1 MRAAILAPALV
12 LLVAGCVSPPPEA
25 YVPGGSAATAA
36 TAVAIGSN
44 ARGEACRMLRSGGG
58 AEVFCGEWTSP
69 SARVRRVTPAPVPAL
84 AAQAQASQ
92 SSRMACDAPAPTTVL
107 GGQPAA
113 LMTCRRHAGGWPAF
127 ALVTTAGGNGFEADG
142 VLTALPVAERAIGI
156 LAGLASPEGALPP
169 SAALDMM
176 AARLS
181 RETFGANDLAR
192 YEQLMTL
199 GRDAN
204 QAERFVAAETAYRA
218 ALGAQERMLG
228 VGAPDTFGPMLRLA
242 LQLSNQGRHPEAEAL
257 FARATPLAGRASDPL
272 ARAQLAHYRGLHEA
286 NKRQG
291 AAALAAFAQAEALY
305 GAEVPPG
312 LGSGS
317 QGAVGRAAALDE
329 TAIVDPLAAR
339 AVVGVVEVRRNRAA
353 VLRAD
358 GRIAEA
364 QAASAAAGQL
374 AAVGPGLPG
383 ADLIAARVG
392 RTSGA
397 VAESAG
403 AHLRARGDFARAAS
417 RFASGVPRSRPY
429 ADTLLLEAAAATE
442 AGLPSRAILTS
453 CRQAARVLRELRE
466 GTSARAIAPC
476 VDALA
481 RSAGGTDQV
490 LLAEAFEAAQLA
502 QGSVTT
508 TQIARAAARL
518 GESTRNP
525 AAAEAIRQRDEAGRR
540 LATLYRARDE
550 ASAAAGRGAGP
561 SVQELDRQI
570 AEAQD
575 ALTDADQATQTAAP
589 GFAQLVQSVAGTSD
603 VFGILLPGEALV
615 STFLPPEGQ
624 GWTFVLRD
632 GRIAAGRIGVTGP
645 QMDAL
650 VQRLR
655 ESLDD
660 GNGEKPFAAGAAHD
674 IHRALFAEVAAPLAD
689 AQRLMVVPS
698 GQLLSVPFGVLV
710 DAPPPAP
717 TGHEGVSFLLAR
729 MPIAHVPAPSSFVAL
744 RRAGPSRASQPWFG
758 FGAPLPVPLTQAQR
772 TFPAAVQCGR
782 LLAGL
787 PALATASLELE
798 ASRQLMGARA
808 GDTRIGRAFTA
819 PAVRQA
825 SLRDF
830 RVVHFATHGL
840 LPGELSCLQEAAI
853 VASPTP
859 GAADAAN
866 ALLTAG
872 TLLDVELDA
881 DVVVLS
887 ACNSGG
893 GAAAGES
900 LSGLARS
907 IFFAGARSLM
917 VTHWYVNDAAATR
930 IVAFSMRNLQQ
941 GQGMAEAMRNAQ
953 LDLAQNV
960 PGGSHPALWAAF
972 ALVGPGPVGRA
983 TQAVAAAAPGGS

>member
-1 MRAAILAPALV
+1 
-12 LLVAGCVSPPPEA
+12 
-25 YVPGGSAATAA
+25 
-36 TAVAIGSN
+36 
-44 ARGEACRMLRSGGG
+44 
-58 AEVFCGEWTSP
+58 
-69 SARVRRVTPAPVPAL
+69 
-84 AAQAQASQ
+84 
-92 SSRMACDAPAPTTVL
+92 
-107 GGQPAA
+107 
-113 LMTCRRHAGGWPAF
+113 
-127 ALVTTAGGNGFEADG
+127 
-142 VLTALPVAERAIGI
+142 
-156 LAGLASPEGALPP
+156 
-169 SAALDMM
+169 
-176 AARLS
+176 
-181 RETFGANDLAR
+181 
-192 YEQLMTL
+192 
-199 GRDAN
+199 
-204 QAERFVAAETAYRA
+204 
-218 ALGAQERMLG
+218 
-228 VGAPDTFGPMLRLA
+228 
-242 LQLSNQGRHPEAEAL
+242 
-257 FARATPLAGRASDPL
+257 
-272 ARAQLAHYRGLHEA
+272 
-286 NKRQG
+286 
-291 AAALAAFAQAEALY
+291 
-305 GAEVPPG
+305 
-312 LGSGS
+312 
-317 QGAVGRAAALDE
+317 
-329 TAIVDPLAAR
+329 
-339 AVVGVVEVRRNRAA
+339 
-353 VLRAD
+353 
-358 GRIAEA
+358 
-364 QAASAAAGQL
+364 
-374 AAVGPGLPG
+374 
-383 ADLIAARVG
+383 
-392 RTSGA
+392 
-397 VAESAG
+397 
-403 AHLRARGDFARAAS
+403 
-417 RFASGVPRSRPY
+417 
-429 ADTLLLEAAAATE
+429 
-442 AGLPSRAILTS
+442 
-453 CRQAARVLRELRE
+453 VLRELRE

-481 RSAGGTDQV
+481 RSAGGTDQA

-525 AAAEAIRQRDEAGRR
+525 AAAEAIRARDEAGRR
-540 LATLYRARDE
+540 LAALYRTRDE

-561 SVQELDRQI
+561 SVQDLDRRI

-589 GFAQLVQSVAGTSD
+589 GFAQLVQSVAAAPD
-603 VFGILLPGEALV
+603 VLAILLPGEALV
-615 STFLPPEGQ
+615 STFLPPEGH

-632 GRIAAGRIGVTGP
+632 GRIAAGRIGVTGAR
-645 QMDAL
+645 MDAL

-674 IHRALFAEVAAPLAD
+674 IHRALFAEVAAPMAE
-689 AQRLMVVPS
+689 ARRLMVVPS

-710 DAPPPAP
+710 DTPPPAP
-717 TGHEGVSFLLAR
+717 AGHEGVSFLLAR

-787 PALATASLELE
+787 PALATASLELR
-798 ASRQLMGARA
+798 ASGQLMGARA
-808 GDTRIGRAFTA
+808 GDMRLGRAFTA
-819 PAVRQA
+819 GAVRRA

-853 VASPTP
+853 VASPTQ
-859 GAADAAN
+859 GAPDAAN

-872 TLLDVELDA
+872 ALLEVELDA

-941 GQGMAEAMRNAQ
+941 GQGMAEAMRDAQ
-953 LDLAQNV
+953 LDLMRNV
-960 PGGSHPALWAAF
+960 PGGSHPALWGAF
-972 ALVGPGPVGRA
+972 ALVGPGPAGRA
-983 TQAVAAAAPGGS
+983 AQAVAAATR

>member
-1 MRAAILAPALV
+1 MRAALAVPALA
-12 LLVAGCVSPPPEA
+12 LLAAGCASPPPEA
-25 YVPGGSAATAA
+25 FVPGGSAATAA
-36 TAVAIGSN
+36 TAVAIGAN
-44 ARGEACRMLRSGGG
+44 ARGEPCRMLRSGGG
-58 AEVFCGEWTSP
+58 AEVFCGEWSAP
-69 SARVRRVTPAPVPAL
+69 SARIRRVPAAPVPAL
-84 AAQAQASQ
+84 AAQAQAAQ
-92 SSRMACDAPAPTTVL
+92 AGRMACEAPAPTTVL

-127 ALVTTAGGNGFEADG
+127 SLVTAAGGQGYEADG
-142 VLTALPVAERAIGI
+142 VLAALPAAERAIGI
-156 LAGLASPEGALPP
+156 LAGLASPEGAMPR
-169 SAALDMM
+169 SAAMDML
-176 AARLS
+176 AARLA
-181 RETFGANDLAR
+181 RESFGANDLAR

-199 GRDAN
+199 GREAN
-204 QAERFVAAETAYRA
+204 QAERFVTAETAYRA
-218 ALGAQERMLG
+218 ALAAQERMLG
-228 VGAPDTFGPMLRLA
+228 AGAPDTFGPMLRLA

-257 FARATPLAGRASDPL
+257 FARAAPLAARASDPL

-286 NKRQG
+286 NRRR
-291 AAALAAFAQAEALY
+291 AAPALAALAEAEALY
-305 GAEVPPG
+305 AAEMPPG
-312 LGSGS
+312 LGAG
-317 QGAVGRAAALDE
+317 QAGAGRALPLDASALVE
-329 TAIVDPLAAR
+329 PLAAR

-353 VLRAD
+353 VLRAE
-358 GRIAEA
+358 GRIPEAEA
-364 QAASAAAGQL
+364 AAASAARL
-374 AAVGPGLPG
+374 AAVAPGLPG
-383 ADLIAARVG
+383 ADLIAARVA

-397 VAESAG
+397 AAESAG
-403 AHLRARGDFARAAS
+403 APGRARAEFGRSAA
-417 RFASGVPRSRPY
+417 RFASGTPRSRPY
-429 ADTLLLEAAAATE
+429 ADTRLLEAAAAIE
-442 AGLPSRAILTS
+442 AGAPASAILAG
-453 CRQAARVLRELRE
+453 CRQAVAVLRELRE

-481 RSAGGTDQV
+481 RSAGGTDQA

-518 GESTRNP
+518 GESARNP
-525 AAAEAIRQRDEAGRR
+525 AAAAAIRARDEAGRR
-540 LATLYRARDE
+540 LAALYRARDE

-561 SVQELDRQI
+561 GVAELDRQI

-575 ALTDADQATQTAAP
+575 ALTEADQATQTAAP
-589 GFAQLVQSVAGTSD
+589 GFAQLVQSVAAAPD
-603 VFGILLPGEALV
+603 VFAVLLPGEALV

-632 GRIAAGRIGVTGP
+632 GRIAAGRIGVTGA

-655 ESLDD
+655 ASLED

-674 IHRALFAEVAAPLAD
+674 IHRALFAGVAAPLAD

-698 GQLLSVPFGVLV
+698 GQLLSIPFGVLV

-729 MPIAHVPAPSSFVAL
+729 MPVAHVPAPSSFVAL
-744 RRAGPSRASQPWFG
+744 RRAGPSRASRPWFG

-772 TFPAAVQCGR
+772 TFPAAAQCGR

-787 PALATASLELE
+787 PALATASLELQ
-798 ASRQLMGARA
+798 ASGQLMGARP
-808 GDTRIGRAFTA
+808 GDVRIGRAFTA

-953 LDLAQNV
+953 LDLARNV

-972 ALVGPGPVGRA
+972 ALVGPGPTGRA
-983 TQAVAAAAPGGS
+983 SQAVAAAAPGGG